1 VIEYALAILTLSRT
15 QFERLE
21 RLQNEAMRIVLGCTR
36 DTACRAMRYLL
47 DIPTMEGRTRICR
60 ARAYLRISA
69 DKLHPLYSEIRKQ
82 KGARLK
88 RGKSWMGLTED
99 IIQQVCSIDEIDT
112 GAEWLVLTAECDAS
126 ISVCIKLSRECRQQN
141 PVAVEAEVQA
151 LIFENSPEA
160 EAVIYTDGSVV
171 RHTRSSW
178 AFTAQVKGKTK
189 MEDSGAFSVTTS
201 SLTMEVMAV
210 TKAMAWLETQTFTDV
225 CFLSDSMSM
234 LRKIENGWFRR
245 QWLESLARSKL
256 TKICF
261 IFVPGHAGVR
271 GNERA
276 DFLAGGAAM
285 ESGRSMDRSDIL
297 HAIRED
303 SRENDSSKDIES
315 VSMTRLYEHQVGR
328 GVAREERFSG
338 SQRRI
343 VNQHRTGVVSRFT
356 LRDILKRRSEHLWTE
371 QFDVQ

>member
-1 VIEYALAILTLSRT
+1 
-15 QFERLE
+15 
-21 RLQNEAMRIVLGCTR
+21 
-36 DTACRAMRYLL
+36 
-47 DIPTMEGRTRICR
+47 
-60 ARAYLRISA
+60 
-69 DKLHPLYSEIRKQ
+69 
-82 KGARLK
+82 
-88 RGKSWMGLTED
+88 
-99 IIQQVCSIDEIDT
+99 
-112 GAEWLVLTAECDAS
+112 
-126 ISVCIKLSRECRQQN
+126 
-141 PVAVEAEVQA
+141 
-151 LIFENSPEA
+151 
-160 EAVIYTDGSVV
+160 
-171 RHTRSSW
+171 
-178 AFTAQVKGKTK
+178 
-189 MEDSGAFSVTTS
+189 
-201 SLTMEVMAV
+201 MAV
-210 TKAMAWLETQTFTDV
+210 TKAMDWLETQTFTDV